1 MFQHVPTAL
10 WEGTSAM
17 IWVKLLLNIC
27 RKHSD
32 KFMMLESDQAQGL
45 IPDVVSLDAYLER
58 CGHLGWPQA
67 YSWYSNVFYAFPQQ
81 ISSRFCYVCGSK
93 CFCLSRGFRPR
104 YPSRKRLVAVL
115 GWFWQSKPLLIHRDR
130 EVHSIPPRPLSINLW
145 GDKNRVALII
155 APLDVGSGLAAD
167 LLVIISQKVSNI
179 FFILPNFLGPSLV
192 IVSYIT
198 LFPVVPNR
206 SSAPKMSQV
215 SPQQPKKAGFLPDK
229 LSFT

>member
-45 IPDVVSLDAYLER
+45 IPDVVSLGACLER
-58 CGHLGWPQA
+58 CGHLGWPQTLIHGIPMC
-67 YSWYSNVFYAFPQQ
+67 SMHFPREIQVVFVMFVVQSVFAFPVVSGQGIQ
-81 ISSRFCYVCGSK
+81 VGKGSLQPLDDFGSLNLVWYVGTGKSI
-93 CFCLSRGFRPR
+93 LSAPGPYR
-104 YPSRKRLVAVL
+104 
-115 GWFWQSKPLLIHRDR
+115 
-130 EVHSIPPRPLSINLW
+130 SILC
-145 GDKNRVALII
+145 GDKNSVALII
-155 APLDVGSGLAAD
+155 APLDVGSGLSAD
-167 LLVIISQKVSNI
+167 LLVIISQKVWNI

-198 LFPVVPNR
+198 FFPVVPKDHVLLR
-206 SSAPKMSQV
+206 CPKSQW
-215 SPQQPKKAGFLPDK
+215 
-229 LSFT
+229 